1 MFYLTDENIEYY
13 SDKELHRSGWQFVI
27 ENLSKSDLCGKE
39 TSESIFLDPYIDR
52 TFHWEMV
59 SNKLKE
65 IIPYKKKW
73 VGFLHHTFDTTFNI
87 YNNTELFNKSEFI
100 ESLKFCV
107 GIYVLSD
114 YLKKQLIDRLN
125 EYFPSHD
132 IIVESLVHPTEFTCN
147 KFMMSSFIL
156 NDRKKVIHVGGWL
169 RNMFSIYKLHIP
181 KIYNKVLLKGKF
193 MDLYTIPKHL
203 QNTIDKYKGNSKNL
217 FDSKINNAAYRII
230 VENKYMNGMYEYIDE
245 LNKKVEIIEYLDND
259 LYDELFSSNIIFI
272 NLVDASAVNTIIECI
287 VRNTPIL
294 VNKIPAVIE
303 MLGEEYPF
311 YYKNIDDI
319 YDMLTHDMVM
329 KTYIYLRKLDKSKFD
344 ISTFINSIRLSK
356 IYK

>member
-1 MFYLTDENIEYY
+1 
-13 SDKELHRSGWQFVI
+13 
-27 ENLSKSDLCGKE
+27 
-39 TSESIFLDPYIDR
+39 
-52 TFHWEMV
+52 
-59 SNKLKE
+59 
-65 IIPYKKKW
+65 
-73 VGFLHHTFDTTFNI
+73 
-87 YNNTELFNKSEFI
+87 
-100 ESLKFCV
+100 
-107 GIYVLSD
+107 
-114 YLKKQLIDRLN
+114 
-125 EYFPSHD
+125 
-132 IIVESLVHPTEFTCN
+132 
-147 KFMMSSFIL
+147 MSSFIL